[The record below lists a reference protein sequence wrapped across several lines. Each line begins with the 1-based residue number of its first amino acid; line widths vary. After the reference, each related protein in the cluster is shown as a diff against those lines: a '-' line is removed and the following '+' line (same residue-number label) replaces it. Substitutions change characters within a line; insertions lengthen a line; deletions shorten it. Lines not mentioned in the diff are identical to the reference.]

1 MLKPKQMSRVLL
13 VGHKDVLEPTIGV
26 LHDLHVVHLEEYTE
40 EEYTE
45 EEYTEE
51 EYFSIGKPLAGVEQD
66 SKRLLKLRSIASFL
80 GIKKPYIKPTSTEK
94 VSSELEEKLDELES
108 AVSEKLKKKS
118 EIEAKIKDAETNI
131 HEIKV
136 FSGIPVNFDL
146 CSGYETLRVFAGTIK
161 KGAEIEAGLSRI
173 TTEYQLYAGDTGT
186 IMLFVPAKHADAV
199 AELLSD
205 ALFNEVKIPAMSGVP
220 DELLSEL
227 KTRHDMFV
235 KDLDSLSSEIDS
247 VKAQYEG
254 FILASEELLSIETQK
269 KEAPLFFAT
278 SEHAFAIDGWVPDDE
293 FETLKSRVEEATD
306 NRVHVTRSGET
317 TAGMD
322 GDDDAGGKTDD
333 SNVPVVYDN
342 PKIVKPM
349 EAVMNLYAR
358 PKYHEIDPT
367 TFVFIAFPLFYGMIL
382 GDIGYALILL
392 AISFYGRSKL
402 HGEGWNSLFT
412 ILIYC
417 NIVTLFFG
425 ILYGELL
432 GFPLAETHGHPGLI
446 PGWHTIELFPG
457 LGGEHITY
465 PVHRT
470 SIVTTLLVLT
480 LVIGVIHINVG
491 LITGFR
497 NVLAK
502 HGMKDAI
509 LEKIAWIVL
518 QLGIFLLLFGMMG
531 VIPSMLPGAVVF
543 AVAVIM
549 LIAGEG
555 AVAVIELPSIMTNI
569 LSYSR
574 LLAVGLSSIG
584 IATAVNTMSGMA
596 WSGGGVYIVLAA
608 IIFIF
613 GHSLNTALSIIAP
626 GLHALRLQYV
636 EFFTK
641 FYEGGGRLYD
651 PFGYKRI
658 YTEE

>member
-1 MLKPKQMSRVLL
+1 MLKPKRMSRVLF
-13 VGHKDVLEPTIGV
+13 VGHKNVLEPTIDV
-26 LHDLHVVHLEEYTE
+26 LHDLHVVHIEEYTK
-40 EEYTE
+40 
-45 EEYTEE
+45 E
-51 EYFSIGKPLAGVEQD
+51 EYFSIGKPLAGVDQD
-66 SKRLLKLRSIASFL
+66 SKRLLKLRSIANFL
-80 GIKKPYIKPTSTEK
+80 GIKKPYIKPTSAEK
-94 VSSELEEKLDELES
+94 TSSELEERLEELES
-108 AVSEKLKKKS
+108 AVSEKLRKKS
-118 EIEAKIKDAETNI
+118 EIEAEIKETETNI
-131 HEIKV
+131 HEIRT

-173 TTEYQLYAGDTGT
+173 TTDYQLYVGATGT
-186 IMLFVPAKHADAV
+186 VLLFVPAKDADLV
-199 AELLSD
+199 AELLNG
-205 ALFNEVKIPAMSGVP
+205 ALFNEVKIPAMSGAP

-227 KTRHDMFV
+227 GTRRETLS
-235 KDLDSLSSEIDS
+235 KDLESLSYEIDS
-247 VKAQYEG
+247 VKALYEG

-278 SEHAFAIDGWVPDDE
+278 SEHVFAIDGWVPDDE
-293 FETLKSRVEEATD
+293 FEKLKSRVGEATD
-306 NRVHVTRSGET
+306 NRVYVTRSGGE
-317 TAGMD
+317 TAGTD
-322 GDDDAGGKTDD
+322 EGGKAEDA
-333 SNVPVVYDN
+333 NVPVEYDN
-342 PKIVKPM
+342 PKVVKPM

-358 PKYHEIDPT
+358 PKYYEIDPT

-392 AISFYGRSKL
+392 AISLYGRSKL

-412 ILIYC
+412 VLIYC
-417 NIVTLFFG
+417 NIATLFFG
-425 ILYGELL
+425 ILYGEFL
-432 GFPLAETHGHPGLI
+432 GFPLAGTHGHPGLI
-446 PGWHTIELFPG
+446 PGWHTIELIQG
-457 LGGEHITY
+457 IGGETITY

-470 SIVTTLLVLT
+470 HIVTTLLVLT
-480 LVIGVIHINVG
+480 LIVGVIHINIG
-491 LITGFR
+491 LITGFQ
-497 NVLAK
+497 NVLKK
-502 HGMKDAI
+502 HGMRAAI
-509 LEKIAWIVL
+509 LDKIAWMVL
-518 QLGIFLLLFGMMG
+518 QLGVFLLLFGMME

-543 AVAVIM
+543 ALAVIM

-596 WSGGGVYIVLAA
+596 WSGGGIYIVLAS
-608 IIFIF
+608 IIFIL
-613 GHSLNTALSIIAP
+613 GHALNTALSIIAP

-641 FYEGGGRLYD
+641 FYEGGGRIYD

>member
-1 MLKPKQMSRVLL
+1 MLKPKRMSRVLF

-26 LHDLHVVHLEEYTE
+26 LHDLHVVHLEEYTG
-40 EEYTE
+40 
-45 EEYTEE
+45 E

-80 GIKKPYIKPTSTEK
+80 GIKKPYIKPTSAEK
-94 VSSELEEKLDELES
+94 VSSELEERLDELES
-108 AVSEKLKKKS
+108 AFSEKLKKKS

-131 HEIKV
+131 HEIRV

-146 CSGYETLRVFAGTIK
+146 CSGYETLHVFAGTVK

-173 TTEYQLYAGDTGT
+173 TTDYQLYAGDTGT
-186 IMLFVPAKHADAV
+186 IVLFVPVKHAGVV
-199 AELLSD
+199 AELLNES
-205 ALFNEVKIPAMSGVP
+205 LFNEVKIPAMSGVP
-220 DELLSEL
+220 DELLNEL
-227 KTRHDMFV
+227 ETRREMFA

-247 VKAQYEG
+247 VKAQYEE

-306 NRVHVTRSGET
+306 NRVHVTRSDKATVGADE
-317 TAGMD
+317 
-322 GDDDAGGKTDD
+322 GDKADDA
-333 SNVPVVYDN
+333 NVPIEYDN

-358 PKYHEIDPT
+358 PRYHEIDPT
-367 TFVFIAFPLFYGMIL
+367 ALVFIAFPLFYGLIL

-412 ILIYC
+412 VLIYC

-425 ILYGELL
+425 ILYGEFL
-432 GFPLAETHGHPGLI
+432 GFSLAGLHGHPGLI
-446 PGWHTIELFPG
+446 PGWHTVDIMPG
-457 LGGEHITY
+457 LGGEMITY

-470 SIVTTLLVLT
+470 HLVTTMLILT
-480 LVIGVIHINVG
+480 LIIGVIHINIG
-491 LITGFR
+491 FIAGFR
-497 NVLAK
+497 NVLVK
-502 HGMKDAI
+502 HGMKAAI
-509 LEKIAWIVL
+509 LEKAGWMVL

-531 VIPSMLPGAVVF
+531 IVPGMLPGAVIF
-543 AVAVIM
+543 ALAVIM

-555 AVAVIELPSIMTNI
+555 GTAIIEIPSILSNI

-584 IATAVNTMSGMA
+584 IATAINTMSGMMFD
-596 WSGGGVYIVLAA
+596 SGGLFIAVAA

-613 GHSLNTALSIIAP
+613 GHALNTALSIIAP

-641 FYEGGGRLYD
+641 FYEGGGRIYN

>member
-1 MLKPKQMSRVLL
+1 MLKPKQMSRVLF

-26 LHDLHVVHLEEYTE
+26 LHDLHVVHLEEYTG
-40 EEYTE
+40 
-45 EEYTEE
+45 E

-80 GIKKPYIKPTSTEK
+80 GIKKPYIKPTSAEK
-94 VSSELEEKLDELES
+94 VSSELEEKLDELEF

-146 CSGYETLRVFAGTIK
+146 CSGYETLQVFAGTIK

-173 TTEYQLYAGDTGT
+173 TTDYQLYVGDTGT
-186 IMLFVPAKHADAV
+186 IVLFVLAKHADVV
-199 AELLSD
+199 AELLNES
-205 ALFNEVKIPAMSGVP
+205 LFNEVKIPAMSGVP
-220 DELLSEL
+220 DELLNEL
-227 KTRHDMFV
+227 ETQRDMFV

-247 VKAQYEG
+247 VKTQYEE

-306 NRVHVTRSGET
+306 NRVHVTRSDRATVGADE
-317 TAGMD
+317 
-322 GDDDAGGKTDD
+322 GDKADDA
-333 SNVPVVYDN
+333 NVPIEYDN

-358 PKYHEIDPT
+358 PRYHEIDPT
-367 TFVFIAFPLFYGMIL
+367 ALVFIAFPLFYGLIL

-412 ILIYC
+412 VLIYC

-425 ILYGELL
+425 ILYGEFL
-432 GFPLAETHGHPGLI
+432 GFPLAGPLAGHVGHQGLI
-446 PGWHTIELFPG
+446 PGWHTILLFQG
-457 LGGEHITY
+457 IGGELVTY
-465 PVHRT
+465 PIHRT
-470 SIVTTLLVLT
+470 HIITTLLVLT
-480 LVIGVIHINVG
+480 LVIGVVHIN
-491 LITGFR
+491 IGFIAGFV
-497 NVLAK
+497 NVLKK
-502 HGMKDAI
+502 HGMKAAI
-509 LEKIAWIVL
+509 LEKGGWMVL
-518 QLGIFLLLFGMMG
+518 QLGAFMLLFGAVG
-531 VIPSMLPGAVVF
+531 VIPSILPGAVIF
-543 AVAVIM
+543 ALAVIM

-555 AVAVIELPSIMTNI
+555 GTAIIEIPSILSNI

-584 IATAVNTMSGMA
+584 IATAINTMSGMICPEEI
-596 WSGGGVYIVLAA
+596 GIFTVFAA
-608 IIFIF
+608 IIFIL
-613 GHSLNTALSIIAP
+613 GHALNTALSIIAP

-641 FYEGGGRLYD
+641 FYEGGGRIYD
-651 PFGYKRI
+651 PFGYNRI